1 MTKYVLETGFQM
13 KAKDFDL
20 SIPDVLRYA
29 KLPQDLFLKSP
40 VTITGEEYLKLW
52 GGIEYVMRD
61 DPAFPLKIGQS
72 VSAESFSPT
81 LFSCLSSQ
89 NLTIALERIKK
100 YKPLVGPLRFEL
112 EKSKDS
118 VSFALRDEEG
128 GDNLPWSLLAGE
140 LVFWTQIGRMS
151 TREHI
156 VPLTVHFM
164 HDLPEQSQYE
174 AYFGTQ
180 VTRSSFN
187 GLTFSLEDAERPF
200 LSANA
205 QMWSIF
211 EPALNKRLQDLN
223 QESSFSE
230 RVRASLMEILAS
242 GQYSMSDVA
251 SKLAI
256 SNRTLQRR
264 LAAENTTFQKE
275 LEQIREELAFHYLST
290 SDYTNN
296 QIAFLLGYEEAT
308 SFYRAFRNWTGQT
321 PEQVRMGT
329 GAFNEN

>member
-1 MTKYVLETGFQM
+1 M
-13 KAKDFDL
+13 KAKDFNL
-20 SIPDVLRYA
+20 SIPDMLRYA

-61 DPAFPLKIGQS
+61 DPAFPLKLGQS
-72 VSAESFSPT
+72 VSAESFNPAI
-81 LFSCLSSQ
+81 FACLSSQ
-89 NLTIALERIKK
+89 NLAIALERIQK
-100 YKPLVGPLRFEL
+100 YKPLIGPMRFEL

-118 VSFALRDEEG
+118 ISFALRDEKG
-128 GDNLPWSLLAGE
+128 GNNLPWSLLAGE
-140 LVFWTQIGRMS
+140 LVFWTQIARMS

-164 HDLPEQSQYE
+164 HDLPEQGQYE
-174 AYFGTQ
+174 AYFGVHITN
-180 VTRSSFN
+180 SNFN
-187 GLTFSLEDAERPF
+187 GLTFSSRDAERPF

-223 QESSFSE
+223 QESNFRE
-230 RVRASLMEILAS
+230 RVRACLMEILAS

-251 SKLAI
+251 AKLAI

-264 LAAENTTFQKE
+264 LSAENTTFQQE
-275 LEQIREELAFHYLST
+275 LDNLREELAHHYLINT
-290 SDYTNN
+290 DYTNN
-296 QIAFLLGYEEAT
+296 QIAFLLGYEEPT
-308 SFYRAFRNWTGQT
+308 SFYRAFRTWTGQT
-321 PEQVRMGT
+321 PETARSSASQ
-329 GAFNEN
+329 